1 MRQKGFTPI
10 LIVLAILILGVAGF
24 LGYQKITS
32 NITTVCKEIDENGL
46 IAFIPLPQENL
57 SHFFFIHH
65 GYSPDKCIYAL
76 NVAMKP
82 DYSRE
87 QEKYLDSLIGM
98 WLINT
103 TNKKAQLLK
112 CKAGDDVEFRQWVG
126 NNDLELISSWHTTA
140 STIDINTCK
149 LKSRKLVN
157 IGLSFPK
164 TSWKYPISFKS
175 LSDKDEC
182 NLEIQKAEDTSDVD
196 YPFSC
201 IEQSDITVNA
211 NNYGEILIQYV
222 NKNAIKINGR
232 TYDNLIDNKG
242 WVTVK

>member
-1 MRQKGFTPI
+1 MRRKGFTPI
-10 LIVLAILILGVAGF
+10 IVLLLIAILGAVGYF
-24 LGYQKITS
+24 GYQKITS
-32 NITTVCKEIDENGL
+32 NVKTFCKEIGRNEL
-46 IAFIPLPQENL
+46 TTLIPLPQENL
-57 SHFFFIHH
+57 SHFFFIYY
-65 GYSPDKCIYAL
+65 GYNLDKCLYAL

-87 QEKYLDSLIGM
+87 AEKYQNSLLGI

-103 TNKKAQLLK
+103 ASKKAQLLK
-112 CKAGDDVEFRQWVG
+112 CKAGDDVEFKQWVG
-126 NNDLELISSWHTTA
+126 NNDLELIASWHTTA
-140 STIDINTCK
+140 SIIDVNTCE
-149 LKSRKLVN
+149 LKSRRLVN

-211 NNYGEILIQYV
+211 NNYGKILIQYV
-222 NKNAIKINGR
+222 SKDAIKINGH
-232 TYDNLIDNKG
+232 TYDNLLNKRG
-242 WVTVK
+242 WVTIE